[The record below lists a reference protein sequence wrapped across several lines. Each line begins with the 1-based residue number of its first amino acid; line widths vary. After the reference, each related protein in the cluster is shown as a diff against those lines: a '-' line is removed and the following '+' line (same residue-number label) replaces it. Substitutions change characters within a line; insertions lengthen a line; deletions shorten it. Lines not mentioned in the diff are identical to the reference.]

1 MNLLLGASLN
11 LYIEWFIYLFLE
23 MCELGVQ
30 KGPCFNIS
38 EGNFLAIAEEDVAIA
53 LHKLRNTNRF
63 YVNISWIPPP
73 GRLITYM

>member
-1 MNLLLGASLN
+1 
-11 LYIEWFIYLFLE
+11 
-23 MCELGVQ
+23 MCELKVQ

-38 EGNFLAIAEEDVAIA
+38 EDNFLAIAEENITIA
-53 LHKLRNTNRF
+53 LHKLQNTGRL

>member
-1 MNLLLGASLN
+1 
-11 LYIEWFIYLFLE
+11 
-23 MCELGVQ
+23 MCELRVQ
-30 KGPCFNIS
+30 NGPCFNIS
-38 EGNFLAIAEEDVAIA
+38 EEYFLAIAEENVAIA

>member
-1 MNLLLGASLN
+1 
-11 LYIEWFIYLFLE
+11 
-23 MCELGVQ
+23 MCELRVQ

-38 EGNFLAIAEEDVAIA
+38 EENFLAIAEENVAIA

-73 GRLITYM
+73 GRLMMTYM